1 MRSLLVELCTSAAAA
16 DDDDDFQQTKEK
28 VMILMNLDHSIKAL
42 AVVRIA
48 KMNIVIIIGKKVAFQ
63 GTFQN

>member
-1 MRSLLVELCTSAAAA
+1 MRSLLVELCTGAAD

-48 KMNIVIIIGKKVAFQ
+48 KMNIVIIIGKKVA
-63 GTFQN
+63 NSNYHCI

>member
-1 MRSLLVELCTSAAAA
+1 MRSLLVELCTSAA
-16 DDDDDFQQTKEK
+16 DDDDDGFQQTKEK

-48 KMNIVIIIGKKVAFQ
+48 KMNIVIIIGKKVEN
-63 GTFQN
+63 GSRHCI

>member
-1 MRSLLVELCTSAAAA
+1 MRSLLVELCTSAAA

-48 KMNIVIIIGKKVAFQ
+48 KMNIVIIIGKKVA
-63 GTFQN
+63 NSNRHCI